1 MEVGG
6 YLMDLPPC
14 LVNRVL
20 YFIIYYYV
28 VVVLQSVLE
37 NSEPPKKKK
46 RVPLLESLRV
56 ESNKKNKN
64 KNKDSTRE

>member
-1 MEVGG
+1 
-6 YLMDLPPC
+6 MDLPPC

-37 NSEPPKKKK
+37 NSEPPKKIKK
-46 RVPLLESLRV
+46 GTATRVFES
-56 ESNKKNKN
+56 
-64 KNKDSTRE
+64 RE

>member
-28 VVVLQSVLE
+28 VVVL
-37 NSEPPKKKK
+37 
-46 RVPLLESLRV
+46 
-56 ESNKKNKN
+56 
-64 KNKDSTRE
+64 

>member
-1 MEVGG
+1 
-6 YLMDLPPC
+6 MDLPPC

-46 RVPLLESLRV
+46 EGYRYGATRVFESR
-56 ESNKKNKN
+56 ESQKK
-64 KNKDSTRE
+64 

>member
-46 RVPLLESLRV
+46 KGTATRVFESR
-56 ESNKKNKN
+56 ESQKK
-64 KNKDSTRE
+64 